1 MASASAVKVEVN
13 PAAPLSHENSDGI
26 MQITEQVFREKFNRR
41 PIEFD
46 HNLGDHPAF
55 SMDRLYRLFEM
66 SVGNENL
73 LYWDAGQKRPDQRWN
88 ERPGRDF
95 PPEDAFRRI
104 RENGAWIILFG
115 AQRDPEIAALLE
127 QTMQQVQSLSGRD
140 IFREMKVRSAYI
152 FITSPHRITTYHID
166 RECNFLLQL
175 HGLKT
180 IHIFDQTDR
189 ELLPE
194 EMLEKFWTKDNNC
207 AVYKPEFQDRALT
220 VAMRPGMGVHIP
232 INAPHWLQNGDDIS
246 VSLSLNFQ
254 FKNPVLGNIYR
265 ANYYLRRMGLNPTP
279 PHKSRIGDF
288 IKGHGMALPVTALK
302 TYKKIVKH

>member
-13 PAAPLSHENSDGI
+13 QGPLSHENGDGI
-26 MQITEQVFREKFNRR
+26 MQISEQAFREKFNRR

-88 ERPGRDF
+88 EHPGRDF

-127 QTMQQVQSLSGRD
+127 QAMQQVQSLSGRD
-140 IFREMKVRSAYI
+140 IFSEMKVRSAYI
-152 FITSPHRITTYHID
+152 FITSPHRVTTYHID

-207 AVYKPEFQDRALT
+207 AVYKPEFQNRALT
-220 VAMRPGMGVHIP
+220 VKMKPGIGVHIP
-232 INAPHWLQNGDDIS
+232 VNAPHWLQNGDDIS

-288 IKGHGMALPVTALK
+288 IKGHGMSIPVTALK
-302 TYKKIVKH
+302 TYKKIAKH

>member
-13 PAAPLSHENSDGI
+13 QGPLSHENGDGI
-26 MQITEQVFREKFNRR
+26 MQISEQAFREKFNRR

-127 QTMQQVQSLSGRD
+127 QAMQQVQSLSGRD
-140 IFREMKVRSAYI
+140 IFSEMKVRSAYI
-152 FITSPHRITTYHID
+152 FITSPHRVTTYHID

-207 AVYKPEFQDRALT
+207 AVYKPEFQNRALT
-220 VAMRPGMGVHIP
+220 VKMKPGIGVHIP
-232 INAPHWLQNGDDIS
+232 VNAPHWLQNGDDIS

-288 IKGHGMALPVTALK
+288 IKGHGMSIPVTALK
-302 TYKKIVKH
+302 TYKKIAKH